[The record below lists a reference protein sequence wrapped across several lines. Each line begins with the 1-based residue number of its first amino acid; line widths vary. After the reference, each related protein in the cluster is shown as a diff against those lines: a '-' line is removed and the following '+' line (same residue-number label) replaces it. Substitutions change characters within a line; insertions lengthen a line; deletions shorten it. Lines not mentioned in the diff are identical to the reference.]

1 MVLYDGREEYRVID
15 IKGVQYDVQV
25 SVQIVKFVKLIHTFV
40 VSVLCQNIDTHT
52 FIHTHTHTHTHTIEN
67 IHTYVH
73 TYAPTNTHT
82 STYTH
87 THNV

>member
-1 MVLYDGREEYRVID
+1 MMWCSVVWCGIVWCGMVLYDGREEYRVID

-52 FIHTHTHTHTHTIEN
+52 FIHTHTHTHTHIQ
-67 IHTYVH
+67 
-73 TYAPTNTHT
+73 
-82 STYTH
+82 
-87 THNV
+87 